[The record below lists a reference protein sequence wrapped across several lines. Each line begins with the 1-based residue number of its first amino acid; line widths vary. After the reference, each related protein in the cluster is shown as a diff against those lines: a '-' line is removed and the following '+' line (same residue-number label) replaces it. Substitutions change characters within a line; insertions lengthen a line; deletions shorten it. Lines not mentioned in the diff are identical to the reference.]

1 MLKIGE
7 FSKIA
12 KTTIK
17 TLRYYDEIDLLKPAF
32 VDDNG
37 YRYYNIE
44 QLNDLIFIIEL
55 RNLDFSIENIKIVL
69 NTCDKRS
76 ILENH
81 LLILEKELEKKQNQI
96 SLIKDYILKAK
107 KGDFM
112 ERYEAKEIV
121 IKEEKVYYKHG
132 KIESMDKLF
141 DFVLS
146 AGDECRKANPN
157 LKCKEYCYVTYTAK
171 EYKEKDVE
179 LEYVEAVTEF
189 GKNTENIKFRLDPE
203 IVAISVRHKGSYKN
217 LPKAYSYALNYV
229 QEKGYKISAPIREV
243 YINGCWDT
251 ENEIDYLTEIQIPIK
266 K

>member
-17 TLRYYDEIDLLKPAF
+17 ALRYYDEINLLKPCF

-37 YRYYNIE
+37 YRYYSIE
-44 QLNDLIFIIEL
+44 QLNDLILIVEL
-55 RNLDFSIENIKIVL
+55 RNLDFSIESIKAIL
-69 NTCDKRS
+69 NTSDKKT
-76 ILENH
+76 
-81 LLILEKELEKKQNQI
+81 ILEKHLLNLQREFSKKQTQI
-96 SLIKDYILKAK
+96 SLLKNYIFKAR

-132 KIESMDKLF
+132 KIESMEKLF

-146 AGDECRKANPN
+146 AGSECREANPN
-157 LKCKEYCYVTYTAK
+157 LKCKSYCYVTYTAN

-179 LEYVEAVTEF
+179 LEYVEAVTDF
-189 GKNTENIKFRLDPE
+189 GNETENIKFRLDPE
-203 IVAISVRHKGSYKN
+203 IVAISVKHKGSYQN
-217 LPKAYSYALNYV
+217 LPRAYSFALNYV
-229 QEKGYKISAPIREV
+229 QEKGYEIIAPIREV

>member
-12 KTTIK
+12 RTTVK

-44 QLNDLIFIIEL
+44 QINDLIIIIEL
-55 RNLDFSIENIKIVL
+55 RNLDFSIENIKTFL
-69 NTCDKRS
+69 NTSDKKS

-81 LLILEKELEKKQNQI
+81 LFILEEEYSKKQRQI
-96 SLIKDYILKAK
+96 SLIKNYILKAK

-112 ERYEAKEIV
+112 ERYEAKEVI
-121 IKEEKVYYKHG
+121 IKEEKVYFKHG
-132 KIESMDKLF
+132 KIESMDKLL
-141 DFVLS
+141 DFVLN
-146 AGDECRKANPN
+146 AGSECREANPN
-157 LKCKEYCYVTYTAK
+157 LKCKDYCYVTYTAN
-171 EYKEKDVE
+171 EYKEKDIE
-179 LEYVEAVTEF
+179 LEYVEAVNEF
-189 GKNTENIKFRLDPE
+189 GKETENIKFRLDPE
-203 IVAISVRHKGSYKN
+203 ILAISVKHKGSYKN
-217 LPKAYSYALNYV
+217 LPKAYSFALNYI
-229 QEKGYKISAPIREV
+229 QEKGYKIIAPIREV